1 MLRHPPINGS
11 NTRCRSQLL
20 SWSPVPLLTVK
31 LQSRCKLVDLGV
43 CRPGRQS
50 CLGRGTLA
58 HRLSPTTSGHI
69 HGAAHRAASRPAAKP
84 CAAGTW
90 RVVPAPANAFEQ
102 TAVDRQHLTQ
112 CLSSGGGRL
121 KSRRHHISCANNRQ
135 KWDRI
140 ETGHQSAAHSKQT
153 RKIQNCFGRSKLLG
167 V

>member
-11 NTRCRSQLL
+11 NTRCRSQQL

-112 CLSSGGGRL
+112 WWRATKESTPPHFMRKQSPKMGQ
-121 KSRRHHISCANNRQ
+121 NRDGTPVCGPQ
-135 KWDRI
+135 
-140 ETGHQSAAHSKQT
+140 
-153 RKIQNCFGRSKLLG
+153 
-167 V
+167 